1 MAIAEDI
8 ARGREFGLFCAA
20 ETTPGQLV
28 FPESNDAVLAAGFPD
43 MNQNPSYTD
52 SEEIQTDTRDLVDQF
67 QDMTPAGTV
76 PIKIYARPSGT
87 KGTVPMGNAILTSMF
102 GKRTINAGASV
113 VYSPSVLKP
122 ALSVW
127 YRRGPVVFFGRGGVV
142 DQGKVNATNKGAV
155 GVETNIQFM
164 EMGWAGLDELAAD
177 AAAAATS
184 IKVANAKKFRKGA
197 RIYNKTQAD
206 SATEGYEVIDVNTS
220 TNMLTISP
228 GIEAA
233 GGWAT
238 GDVIRGYLPT
248 PTKIGKPIESRKT
261 TITIGGVTKVL
272 MSLDVTFADKIQMV
286 DDEMTTSGFP
296 EAYGEDRRT
305 VKGTLKGHLR
315 PADVQR
321 FFDGFEGTEQAVSI
335 LFGST
340 DGHKLQQDMARC
352 RIQVPKLTNNGP
364 FIDWSCDFA
373 ALGTNG
379 EDSMTW
385 TFK

>member
-8 ARGREFGLFCAA
+8 ARGREFGLFCPA

-28 FPESNDAVLAAGFPD
+28 FPASTDAVLAAGFPD

-52 SEEIQTDTRDLVDQF
+52 SEEIQTDTRGLIDQF

-87 KGTVPMGNAILTSMF
+87 KGSVPMGDAILASMF
-102 GKRTINAGASV
+102 GKRTVNAGASV
-113 VYSPSVLKP
+113 VYSPAVLKP
-122 ALSVW
+122 AFSTW
-127 YRRGPVVFFGRGGVV
+127 YRRGPVVFFGRGCVV
-142 DQGKVNATNKGAV
+142 DQGKISAVNKGAV

-164 EMGWAGLDELAAD
+164 EMGWAGLDDLTAD
-177 AAAAATS
+177 AAAAATA
-184 IKVANAKKFRKGA
+184 ITVTNAKKFRKGA
-197 RIYNKTQAD
+197 RIYNKTQND
-206 SATEGYEVIDVNTS
+206 FATNGYEVTDVNTT
-220 TNMLTISP
+220 TNVLTISP
-228 GIEAA
+228 GVEAS

-238 GDVIRGYLPT
+238 GDVIRGYLPA

-272 MSLDVTFADKIQMV
+272 MTLDVTFADKIQMV

-305 VKGTLKGHLR
+305 IKGTLKGHLR

-335 LFGST
+335 LFGNT
-340 DGHKLQQDMARC
+340 DGYKLQHDMARC

-373 ALGTNG
+373 ALEVNG
-379 EDSMTW
+379 EDSMAW